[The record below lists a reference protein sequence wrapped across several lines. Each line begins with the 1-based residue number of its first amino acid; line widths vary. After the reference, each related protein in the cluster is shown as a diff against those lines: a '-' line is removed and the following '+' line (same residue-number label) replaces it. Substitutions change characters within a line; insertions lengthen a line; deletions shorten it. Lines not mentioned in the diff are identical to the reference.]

1 MACAFAI
8 SYLYQYPSEK
18 VGPSSFACDV
28 TIRNA
33 KFESNLQALAVPIS
47 DEEQP
52 IFTLL
57 NDQNFTFQI
66 DFVNTNAS
74 CTKLSI
80 SEVTDSSTISLN
92 LSSCSNINGTLS
104 ATVFLPEHAI
114 TLQAV
119 LDDIQLV
126 GGMRIGLSGPGQ
138 DNGLYSLLELNF
150 IQSFHSPSGQTL
162 AQTATIDM
170 ALTKVCNHSLLLNF
184 YILKND

>member
-1 MACAFAI
+1 M
-8 SYLYQYPSEK
+8 
-18 VGPSSFACDV
+18 
-28 TIRNA
+28 
-33 KFESNLQALAVPIS
+33 
-47 DEEQP
+47 
-52 IFTLL
+52 
-57 NDQNFTFQI
+57 
-66 DFVNTNAS
+66 
-74 CTKLSI
+74 KLSI

-114 TLQAV
+114 TLQVV
-119 LDDIQLV
+119 LNDIQLV

-150 IQSFHSPSGQTL
+150 IQAFYSPSGQTL

-184 YILKND
+184 YILKK